1 MTLPSNE
8 RCAQV
13 LKDLEDDPALTQW
26 ESDFIDSNRG
36 RTEFSDRQKE
46 VIAAFIEKY
55 EV

>member
-1 MTLPSNE
+1 MTLPDHD

-13 LKDLEDDPALTQW
+13 LKDLQGDPALTQW

-36 RTEFSDRQKE
+36 RTTFTDKQKE
-46 VIAAFIEKY
+46 VIAGFMDKY

>member
-8 RCAQV
+8 RCVQV
-13 LKDLEDDPALTQW
+13 LKDLEGDPALTQW

-36 RTEFSDRQKE
+36 RSDFTDRQKE
-46 VIAAFIEKY
+46 IIASFIDKY